1 MSILKKSLMTLA
13 LVGGIISQANASDI
27 TMSFGGT
34 GAANVETFDEL
45 ALGLNTGT
53 VALPSIG
60 AQLTFGGAAVQQGN
74 QVNTYQTPFGD
85 STKYLATFGGGS
97 ATFTFTQPVNYI
109 GMLMGSVD
117 TYNTISF
124 YDSSNTLIASFV
136 GNDIITGAGL
146 NPTDPGPNGTVYANF
161 NSTVEIA
168 KVVTQSSINA
178 FEIDNLSVA
187 QVPLPASLP
196 MFGAVLLGLGAFGYR
211 KKLATA

>member
-1 MSILKKSLMTLA
+1 
-13 LVGGIISQANASDI
+13 
-27 TMSFGGT
+27 
-34 GAANVETFDEL
+34 
-45 ALGLNTGT
+45 
-53 VALPSIG
+53 
-60 AQLTFGGAAVQQGN
+60 
-74 QVNTYQTPFGD
+74 
-85 STKYLATFGGGS
+85 
-97 ATFTFTQPVNYI
+97 
-109 GMLMGSVD
+109 MGSVD